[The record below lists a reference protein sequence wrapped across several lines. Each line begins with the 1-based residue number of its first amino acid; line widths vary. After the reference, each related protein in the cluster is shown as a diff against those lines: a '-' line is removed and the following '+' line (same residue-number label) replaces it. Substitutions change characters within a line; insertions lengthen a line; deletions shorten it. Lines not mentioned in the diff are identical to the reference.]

1 MATRGIHRKEVLIM
15 FKYDY
20 SYLSVL
26 TIIKDA
32 ADNTIVKTAALVA
45 LIDSYANKEA
55 ERILITNFSD
65 SVAEEKQLNLLEHKL
80 LNLFDALKFEQ
91 FKKENGTTFRFG
103 TFFDSDGD
111 PIFTIQGSEFYT
123 EEGERYKELSEVPM
137 GVVCSWWF
145 NEYPHSFFIKM
156 PHPRTGKPV
165 VVPCDDVMPKTND

>member
-65 SVAEEKQLNLLEHKL
+65 SVAEEKQLNFLEHKL

-91 FKKENGTTFRFG
+91 FKK
-103 TFFDSDGD
+103 
-111 PIFTIQGSEFYT
+111 
-123 EEGERYKELSEVPM
+123 
-137 GVVCSWWF
+137 
-145 NEYPHSFFIKM
+145 
-156 PHPRTGKPV
+156 RTGLLS
-165 VVPCDDVMPKTND
+165 DSEHFLTVMATLYSLFKGQNSIPKRARDTRNFQKFQWALYARGGSMNIHIAFSSKCHTHGQGNQL

>member
-80 LNLFDALKFEQ
+80 LNLFDALAFEQ
-91 FKKENGTTFRFG
+91 F
-103 TFFDSDGD
+103 
-111 PIFTIQGSEFYT
+111 
-123 EEGERYKELSEVPM
+123 
-137 GVVCSWWF
+137 
-145 NEYPHSFFIKM
+145 
-156 PHPRTGKPV
+156 
-165 VVPCDDVMPKTND
+165 